1 MKRIAGVFT
10 ILTVLMLVCPHPA
23 QAQFWKKLFGKES
36 TKHKRPE
43 RKPLIKKTEADKPSK
58 KKKEIYYPV
67 SEKKSRYRVDV
78 VMPLYL
84 DELVKNDKPTFKGK
98 VPDKAAGGLEFY
110 EGMQIAADSLRTH
123 GGYNI
128 DIYIHDIAETTPEK
142 LAAGR
147 ELDSTDLIIGLL
159 QSAQIPPL
167 AAYAQ
172 KKQVNF
178 ISALSPSDADITN
191 NPYFILMQPTLKTH
205 CAFLMER
212 VKKKYK
218 TNPLI
223 LYRTSLGVAEE
234 AYNYIIED
242 ADRDATKI
250 LCNTLPTR
258 QQLEPLFD
266 STKVNV
272 IVMALMESNYAEKM
286 LQQLYE
292 WFPGYT
298 FDVYGMPS
306 WRTMS
311 SLRKPDAYPNVAVFV
326 TTPFYF
332 ENSTPWTQSLV
343 DAYKTRYGS
352 AHPGELVYRG
362 YETMYWLSQ
371 LLKKHGAVFNE
382 KMDDN
387 SQKPFTKYDIK
398 PQWDKN
404 DNLLYLENEKLYMLR
419 YQSSS
424 YMVEP

>member
-1 MKRIAGVFT
+1 
-10 ILTVLMLVCPHPA
+10 
-23 QAQFWKKLFGKES
+23 
-36 TKHKRPE
+36 
-43 RKPLIKKTEADKPSK
+43 
-58 KKKEIYYPV
+58 
-67 SEKKSRYRVDV
+67 
-78 VMPLYL
+78 
-84 DELVKNDKPTFKGK
+84 
-98 VPDKAAGGLEFY
+98 
-110 EGMQIAADSLRTH
+110 
-123 GGYNI
+123 
-128 DIYIHDIAETTPEK
+128 
-142 LAAGR
+142 
-147 ELDSTDLIIGLL
+147 
-159 QSAQIPPL
+159 
-167 AAYAQ
+167 
-172 KKQVNF
+172 
-178 ISALSPSDADITN
+178 
-191 NPYFILMQPTLKTH
+191 
-205 CAFLMER
+205 
-212 VKKKYK
+212 
-218 TNPLI
+218 
-223 LYRTSLGVAEE
+223 
-234 AYNYIIED
+234 
-242 ADRDATKI
+242 
-250 LCNTLPTR
+250 
-258 QQLEPLFD
+258 
-266 STKVNV
+266 
-272 IVMALMESNYAEKM
+272 MALMESNYAEKM

-332 ENSTPWTQSLV
+332 ENSTPWTQNLV